1 MNTGNQHFDQL
12 VASGKP
18 VGEVIAVDK
27 FLIQANGL
35 QPCTIHALI
44 MFEDG
49 SKGFVHQIYP
59 DHVVILH
66 LGSQPVRTG
75 MVAVLQHEELVCKVG
90 KDFVGRVVSVT
101 GDPLD
106 GKGPIAADGVWPVFN
121 VAPSIYERRLVED
134 QVESGVTAIDALF
147 PMVRGQ
153 RMALLGDS
161 KSGKSTVVTQLAINQ
176 KRTDQ
181 ILVYCLI
188 AKRRSDI
195 DTLLS
200 RLQENGGLDSAI
212 VVVST
217 MFESLIM
224 SYIAPYVACSMAE
237 YLWQKCDQD
246 AIIVYDDLTSHAHA
260 YREVA
265 LLSGVSPGRDSY
277 PGDMFY
283 AHSSL
288 LERAGRLDRS
298 GKCLTS
304 IPVVHAANG
313 DITAYLP
320 TNIMSITDGQW
331 ILDMQTFR
339 DGIRPA
345 ISMGLSVTR
354 AGGVG
359 HNKRQK
365 DLAAKTLKILADY
378 RQAEEFSH
386 FGSELGPEAKRALV
400 IGKHIF
406 EILTQSPSD
415 TFSLYAQ
422 QLMLD
427 IVLHLEDGVTLD
439 VNLLKINAN
448 DFGNKITK
456 DEEYDGVR
464 DMLLKEVTKASPI
477 PAKKTA
483 DKPAEGDATS
493 DKEESKSEK
502 TDDKASGK
510 AEKKDKKDK
519 AVEDVKQDKTP
530 EPEAIEESPEQPGAT
545 IAPTPQVSAEA
556 DQPAQTP
563 AEQPEASTEA
573 ALPQPEVDAF
583 AVPEKSE
590 VAEKAEEKTT

>member
-1 MNTGNQHFDQL
+1 MNSGNQHFDQL
-12 VASGKP
+12 VAAGKP

-35 QPCTIHALI
+35 QPCTMHALI

-49 SKGFVHQIYP
+49 SKGFVHQILP

-66 LGSQPVRTG
+66 LGSEPVRTG

-90 KDFVGRVVSVT
+90 KDFIGRVVSVT

-106 GKGPIAADGVWPVFN
+106 GKGPIPASDVWPVFN

-181 ILVYCLI
+181 ILIYCLI
-188 AKRRSDI
+188 AKRRSDV
-195 DTLLS
+195 DMLLS
-200 RLQENGGLDSAI
+200 RLEENGGLDSAI

-224 SYIAPYVACSMAE
+224 SYIAPYVACSIAE

-246 AIIVYDDLTSHAHA
+246 VIIVYDDLTSHAHA

-298 GKCLTS
+298 GKCL
-304 IPVVHAANG
+304 
-313 DITAYLP
+313 
-320 TNIMSITDGQW
+320 
-331 ILDMQTFR
+331 
-339 DGIRPA
+339 RPA

-378 RQAEEFSH
+378 RSAEEFSH
-386 FGSELGPEAKRALV
+386 FGSELGPEAKHALV
-400 IGKHIF
+400 VGEHIF

-427 IVLHLEDGVTLD
+427 IVLHLEDGLVLD
-439 VNLLKINAN
+439 VNLLKINSN
-448 DFGNKITK
+448 DFGSKITK

-464 DMLLKEVTKASPI
+464 DMLIKEVTKASPT
-477 PAKKTA
+477 AVKKS
-483 DKPAEGDATS
+483 DKPAEPT
-493 DKEESKSEK
+493 ESVPSTKAEIKQEK
-502 TDDKASGK
+502 AADKAQAK
-510 AEKKDKKDK
+510 ADKKDRKDK
-519 AVEDVKQDKTP
+519 AAEEFKNDTVP
-530 EPEAIEESPEQPGAT
+530 EPEAIEDPTNRPGTTIAAGAT
-545 IAPTPQVSAEA
+545 TSAQVPNEADSTPQPDPVSPPETPQAEIHS
-556 DQPAQTP
+556 D
-563 AEQPEASTEA
+563 ASPTEA
-573 ALPQPEVDAF
+573 GVAPEHHDVDAF
-583 AVPEKSE
+583 SLPEKPANGE
-590 VAEKAEEKTT
+590 PAEEKIA